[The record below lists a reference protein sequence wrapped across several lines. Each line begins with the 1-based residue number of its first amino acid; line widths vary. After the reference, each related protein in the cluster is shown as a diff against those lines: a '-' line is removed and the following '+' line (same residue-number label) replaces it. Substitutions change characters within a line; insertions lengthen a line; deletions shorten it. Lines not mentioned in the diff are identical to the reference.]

1 MPCRDDHGKLALHWA
16 AASGHADLVAL
27 LLGAAKAQKAAVEAA
42 PEEADPALLGLVGKP
57 VCDIQVGLPCQHLSK
72 THAWGPCSIQR
83 YACMRPSC
91 IPVAAAC
98 LPCLPA
104 LLEPHALPDSC
115 PVKKGHAMRWAVL
128 PCVRTM
134 TSHQTGLNCQCP

>member
-1 MPCRDDHGKLALHWA
+1 MLCRDDHGKLALHWA

-72 THAWGPCSIQR
+72 AHAWGPCSIQR

-98 LPCLPA
+98 LP
-104 LLEPHALPDSC
+104 
-115 PVKKGHAMRWAVL
+115 M
-128 PCVRTM
+128 PCIIR
-134 TSHQTGLNCQCP
+134 LDE